1 MTPEQQHDIRNG
13 ALGAF
18 RAARNLDQLGGL
30 SPEQQA
36 QVAKIMSNVLRIG
49 QSVGM
54 GPKIEP
60 PESRPRRILGKLLI
74 KDGVMRKR
82 KSWMTNTGN
91 ALLGLGAAVASAA
104 AVLPDGSEHKDWLL
118 FAGIFS
124 AGIGQVM
131 ANKGIRRRLP
141 VRQD

>member
-1 MTPEQQHDIRNG
+1 
-13 ALGAF
+13 
-18 RAARNLDQLGGL
+18 
-30 SPEQQA
+30 
-36 QVAKIMSNVLRIG
+36 
-49 QSVGM
+49 
-54 GPKIEP
+54 
-60 PESRPRRILGKLLI
+60 
-74 KDGVMRKR
+74 MRKR

-91 ALLGLGAAVASAA
+91 ALLGIGAAVASAA

-141 VRQD
+141 GAPRKEA